1 VIDVHELWDPE
12 HDYVDLDDGGCA
24 CESCTAFRDVKAT
37 MKLPPRPP
45 VAPCF
50 TGSQVLASLGA
61 TMVMGRREAAVA
73 GVELLRRGLPLACDI
88 EAEGLQEAARRL
100 KCVMFSD
107 GDTVIILDPRD
118 PPQYSTILFMFEH
131 AVELIFQN
139 STYDVPNLAVNG
151 LFTEAWCAKVWDTL
165 LTARLAEPDSMVLK
179 SLGDLCTRYL
189 GLAYDKNGMKNAG
202 KAVGMKNTVEIYR
215 DMDLD
220 RPVYARGAATDAVV
234 TARLREPLKQ
244 AARDR
249 LTNHPFADW
258 GVHGSELEAL
268 IEREQILNRMSLRK
282 SCRGMEVDLDFLDEF
297 NAKHSTQIEQ
307 KAEMLE
313 RHGIRPGVAPDLLKW
328 LDAAGLLPA
337 DHPRTKPTKSFPDGQ
352 WKGDKETLKKL
363 GHPMAGDFRWH
374 KEQTHVLKDY
384 LLKVQDLAV
393 ERDGRLY
400 IHPTINYLKAVT
412 GRMSVGDPPL
422 QQFPGGARGVVMNRR
437 GLTSI
442 DWSQIEPV
450 FISNIAG
457 DMGVLEGYEAGLSDV
472 YTALSE
478 YTQLP
483 RKRCKTQ
490 LLGTLYGQGLALTA
504 AKLGVDIPEA
514 RKIKSLIM
522 DAMPKVNDLT
532 YTLRE
537 IGEVHRMVPTVGGR
551 IIPVPMAMWE
561 GKWSV
566 ATHKAV
572 NYFVQGGAYDILAES
587 MVNVERAGLGDCIEV
602 AMHDEL
608 VVESE
613 AAYDIRRIMETPT
626 PRLIH
631 HAGRTPV
638 LRTDMLDLGNR
649 WADA

>member
-1 VIDVHELWDPE
+1 MIDVHELWDPA
-12 HDYVDLDDGGCA
+12 HDYVDLDDGGC
-24 CESCTAFRDVKAT
+24 CCVSCSEFRQVKAV
-37 MKLPPRPP
+37 MKAPLRPP
-45 VAPCF
+45 AVPCF

-73 GVELLRRGLPLACDI
+73 GIELLRRGVPLACDI
-88 EAEGLQEAARRL
+88 ESEGLQEAGRRL

-107 GDTVIILDPRD
+107 GETVIILDPRD
-118 PPQYSTILFMFEH
+118 PPQYKTILFMFEH
-131 AVELIFQN
+131 AIELIFHN
-139 STYDVPNLAVNG
+139 SCYDVPNLAVNG
-151 LFTEAWCAKVWDTL
+151 LFLEEWCYKVWDTL
-165 LTARLAEPDSMVLK
+165 LTARLAEPDSLVLK
-179 SLGDLCTRYL
+179 SLGDCCARYL
-189 GLAYDKNGMKNAG
+189 GIPYDKGALQAAG
-202 KAVGMKNTVEIYR
+202 KAVGMKNKVEIFR

-234 TARLREPLKQ
+234 TVRLKEPLKR
-244 AARDR
+244 AARAR

-258 GVHGSELEAL
+258 GVTGSELEDL

-282 SCRGMEVDLDFLDEF
+282 AVRGMEVDLDFLDEF
-297 NAKHSTQIEQ
+297 NAKHETAIEQ
-307 KAEMLE
+307 KAEMLSSN
-313 RHGIRPGVAPDLLKW
+313 GIRPGVAPDLLKW
-328 LDAAGLLPA
+328 LDAQGLLPA

-352 WKGDKETLKKL
+352 WKGDKDTLEKL
-363 GHPMAGDFRWH
+363 GHPMAGEFRWH

-422 QQFPGGARGVVMNRR
+422 QQFPGEARGVVMNRR

-457 DMGVLEGYEAGLSDV
+457 DMMVLEGYEAGLSDV
-472 YTALSE
+472 YSALAE
-478 YTQLP
+478 YTLLP

-490 LLGTLYGQGLALTA
+490 LLGTLYGQGLGLTA

-522 DAMPKVNDLT
+522 GAMPKVNDLT

-537 IGEVHRMVPTVGGR
+537 IGETHRMVPTVGGR
-551 IIPVPMAMWE
+551 IIPVPMGLWE

-587 MVNVERAGLGDCIEV
+587 LVNVEKAGLGQAVEL
-602 AMHDEL
+602 AMHDEIIC
-608 VVESE
+608 ESE
-613 AAYDIRRIMETPT
+613 AAHDIRKIMETP
-626 PRLIH
+626 PERLIH
-631 HAGRTPV
+631 HAGRIPV
-638 LRTDMLDLGNR
+638 LRTDMLDLGQR
-649 WADA
+649 WAAA